1 MGLIVHK
8 FQPQSQLQFLPKVIE
23 NNKLKIKS
31 EDGKEHDED
40 DDKDGDIKEV
50 EGWFLI

>member
-1 MGLIVHK
+1 MDIGTSK
-8 FQPQSQLQFLPKVIE
+8 TT
-23 NNKLKIKS
+23 NKLKIKS

-50 EGWFLI
+50 KGWFLL